1 MHTPSSVTTIERFIL
16 DQERRSPNTS
26 SGLSDLLYDLALAA
40 KIISRQVRRA
50 GLTDILGGAGTTNS
64 SGEQQQKLDVFAR
77 DAIHSAVQYSGCL
90 CLMASEEDEEP
101 VLLPPD
107 AAVGSH
113 VLLHD
118 PLDGSSNIDVN
129 VSTGTIFSVH
139 RRVTAPDDSP
149 SLADCLQVGRRQVAA
164 GYILYGS
171 STMLVYTTGQGVHG
185 FTLDPTIGEFLL
197 SHPNMQTPPVG
208 MYYSINESYRDRW
221 SPGVEHA
228 VAAFRNGDGKLK
240 AKGARYIGSLVAD
253 LHRNLITGGV
263 FLYPAD
269 TSAPEGKLRLMYE
282 AAPLAMV
289 VEQAGGAATDGRTP
303 ILDLVP
309 KRLHQRTPLVI
320 GSKVDVAFAT
330 EIMAMER

>member
-1 MHTPSSVTTIERFIL
+1 MQTGNSVVTIERFIME
-16 DQERRSPNTS
+16 QERRSPNTS
-26 SGLSDLLYDLALAA
+26 GELSDLLYDLALAA

-50 GLTDILGGAGTTNS
+50 GLTDILGAAGTTNT

-77 DAIHSAVQYSGCL
+77 DAIHSAVQYSGSL
-90 CLMASEEDEEP
+90 CMMASEEDDEP
-101 VLLPPD
+101 VPVPAD
-107 AAVGSH
+107 AKVGNY

-139 RRVTAPDDSP
+139 RRVTAPP
-149 SLADCLQVGRRQVAA
+149 GRPTLADCLQVGRRQIAA

-197 SHPNMQTPPVG
+197 SHPNMRTPAVG
-208 MYYSINESYRDRW
+208 KYYSINESYRDRW
-221 SPGVEHA
+221 TPGVQR
-228 VAAFRNGDGKLK
+228 VVTAFRNGDGKLK

-263 FLYPAD
+263 FLYPGEAR
-269 TSAPEGKLRLMYE
+269 APLGKLRLMYE
-282 AAPLAMV
+282 AAPVAMI
-289 VEQAGGAATDGRTP
+289 VEQAGGAATDGREA
-303 ILDLVP
+303 ILDLIP
-309 KRLHQRTPLVI
+309 KTLHQRTPLVI
-320 GSKVDVAFAT
+320 GSKTDVLFAT
-330 EIMAMER
+330 EIMAKD